1 VKGQINLFVFYSIHY
16 PKPEKEALLIESMH
30 NYAEL
35 MEQQQGIVF
44 VAPYAF
50 TDPERG
56 TLIGISI
63 WESEEAF
70 EAALPT
76 LQNARKAAPSGEWES
91 NPPEVYML
99 SSAR

>member
-56 TLIGISI
+56 TLIGIRGRPPHPAERP
-63 WESEEAF
+63 ESCPF
-70 EAALPT
+70 
-76 LQNARKAAPSGEWES
+76 R
-91 NPPEVYML
+91 
-99 SSAR
+99 